1 MWWCDWREMVLH
13 PINRNWLNF
22 GRLGAEYKGP
32 AIVGLC
38 TMMDLVTLNRFGSK
52 REKQHHSWRTDLGWT
67 WWEHELQLPSSET
80 FEMSN
85 PQTKPWIKLNKQQ
98 NFQREPTLWL
108 TSETGD
114 KISKLVTL
122 ILCFDCI

>member
-1 MWWCDWREMVLH
+1 
-13 PINRNWLNF
+13 
-22 GRLGAEYKGP
+22 
-32 AIVGLC
+32 
-38 TMMDLVTLNRFGSK
+38 
-52 REKQHHSWRTDLGWT
+52 
-67 WWEHELQLPSSET
+67 
-80 FEMSN
+80 MSN